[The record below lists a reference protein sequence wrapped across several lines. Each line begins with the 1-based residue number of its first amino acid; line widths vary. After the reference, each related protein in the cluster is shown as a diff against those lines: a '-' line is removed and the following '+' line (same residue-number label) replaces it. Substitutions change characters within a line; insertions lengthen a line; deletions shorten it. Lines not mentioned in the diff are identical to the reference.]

1 MTIRTLKIHGHYEP
15 DTDIQV
21 TVDGVPADNILQ
33 GPVLYSFNT
42 SSELHGKAT
51 TRIEVI
57 SGKITLGDITATY
70 PAVVNGVEGLISFIQ
85 PIECPLVTYTDKLNI
100 IPKYLTLTAP
110 STIEFDH
117 LMLNG
122 PSRLIITGA
131 VGIDPGGDMFV
142 GDLRN
147 PPPPNVSVF
156 QDYQYTP
163 KPNQFNQEDLDIL
176 LSLVYPGH
184 K

>member
-1 MTIRTLKIHGHYEP
+1 MTTRTLKIYGSY
-15 DTDIQV
+15 DIGTDIRV
-21 TVDGVPADNILQ
+21 TIDGVPADNILQ
-33 GPVLYSFNT
+33 GTVLYSFDT

-51 TRIEVI
+51 THIEVI
-57 SGKITLGDITATY
+57 SGKITLGDVTATY
-70 PAVVNGVEGLISFIQ
+70 PAVINGVEGLISFIQ
-85 PIECPLVTYTDKLNI
+85 PIENPLVTYTDKLTT
-100 IPKYLTLTAP
+100 IPKNLTLTAP

-131 VGIDPGGDMFV
+131 VSIDPGGNIFV

-147 PPPPNVSVF
+147 PPPPNVSVH

-163 KPNQFNQEDLDIL
+163 KPNQFNQEDLDTL
-176 LSLVYPGH
+176 LSLVYPGY